1 MMKWGKQKSLCTSR
15 QWKAPHTHPQA
26 MWGIIKIAGD
36 FRSFRLSLLQGM
48 RVFES
53 FRLSLLQG
61 MRVFESFRLSLLQG
75 MRIFESFR
83 LSLLQGMRVFES
95 TGPVFSLRCIFAS
108 LTKIFHSDAKSNY
121 RGVILT
127 QQRLPQNN
135 LYKYFQSSSQ
145 Y

>member
-75 MRIFESFR
+75 MR
-83 LSLLQGMRVFES
+83 VFES

-108 LTKIFHSDAKSNY
+108 LTKIFHSHAKSNY
-121 RGVILT
+121 RGVILM

-145 Y
+145 YLK